1 MPRCKPTIIKVGDL
15 VKVADWCQNKGLDL
29 LRSGQHGS
37 TDGLDQLA
45 AGNQLPERNL
55 LIAPLTTKRQDR
67 LAALDGQQA
76 ADEGLTL
83 NQNADDV
90 VSVEIV
96 RQG

>member
-1 MPRCKPTIIKVGDL
+1 MVPEQGSGPASEWAARIDGRSRSARRRKP
-15 VKVADWCQNKGLDL
+15 
-29 LRSGQHGS
+29 
-37 TDGLDQLA
+37 
-45 AGNQLPERNL
+45 
-55 LIAPLTTKRQDR
+55 APGAESPDRAVTTKRQDR